1 MEKLIP
7 ILIVFIIVLGVIA
20 YTQRKGRKEKV
31 FRDKFKR
38 SSNSKPFKKHASNAT
53 RSNER
58 FRSTGGNSVAS
69 LKEAIQRE
77 FGRFSIKERN
87 GQILIC
93 EIDHRG
99 EFNELIFVRFEMN
112 CEKRIENKGRFIVA
126 KYGYVPSGGE
136 MRKDFDPIL
145 SRYR

>member
-38 SSNSKPFKKHASNAT
+38 SSNSKPFKKHASN
-53 RSNER
+53 ER
-58 FRSTGGNSVAS
+58 FRSTGGNSVVS

-99 EFNELIFVRFEMN
+99 EFNELIFVRFEVN
-112 CEKRIENKGRFIVA
+112 CEKRVENKGRFIVA
-126 KYGYVPSGGE
+126 SYPYVPNGAE
-136 MRKDFDPIL
+136 MRRDFDPIL
-145 SRYR
+145 RKYR

>member
-1 MEKLIP
+1 MEKLLP
-7 ILIVFIIVLGVIA
+7 VLIVFVIVLIVIA

-38 SSNSKPFKKHASNAT
+38 SNNSKPFRKHPSNAT
-53 RSNER
+53 RSNDR
-58 FRSTGGNSVAS
+58 FRSKGGNSVAS

-99 EFNELIFVRFEMN
+99 EFNELIFVRFEVN
-112 CEKRIENKGRFIVA
+112 CEKRVENKGRFIVA
-126 KYGYVPSGGE
+126 SYPYVPNGAE
-136 MRKDFDPIL
+136 MRRDFDPIL
-145 SRYR
+145 RKYR